1 MSSMKSTPLMQID
14 QAMPSATTEDTTAL
28 EDLPPSPKG
37 IAIGEALIILKGVED
52 RHFGALKR
60 LLKYITR
67 AKNVRV
73 SKDVAERLN
82 DWLASAIST
91 RLWVEGPYAA
101 ARPSQNTLTAAA
113 LVSVTRENKVPCLH
127 YFASIEGHPANMTP
141 ATAKR
146 LLLDMVR
153 VFVVQLVLLGVEE
166 HGGEAEVKGMTAA
179 DFEAVMNRESH
190 FDDYLSTLQKLRVLV
205 PERMYCFIEGFQALE
220 EREDSEHSKNLSAV
234 LRVLA
239 NLDHTP
245 LSVNNITDDAG
256 DGADAI
262 SEPSRLVKICL
273 LSDGNVNKLAIMAD
287 HGYITK
293 IAYEA
298 VASDQ
303 GEDEGS
309 YREVSWGDD

>member
-1 MSSMKSTPLMQID
+1 MAEDMEAPEYSPL
-14 QAMPSATTEDTTAL
+14 
-28 EDLPPSPKG
+28 SPEG
-37 IAIGEALIILKGVED
+37 ITIGEALIILKSLED
-52 RHFGALKR
+52 RHFGALRR
-60 LLKYITR
+60 LLEYITR
-67 AKNVRV
+67 AKNVRL

-82 DWLASAIST
+82 VWLASTAST
-91 RLWVEGPYAA
+91 SLWVQGPSADE
-101 ARPSQNTLTAAA
+101 RSGQNTLTAAA
-113 LVSVTRENKVPCLH
+113 LISVTRENKVPCLH

-153 VFVVQLVLLGVEE
+153 VFVVQLVLLGAEE
-166 HGGEAEVKGMTAA
+166 HGREAEVGEMTAA

-205 PERMYCFIEGFQALE
+205 PERMHCFIEGFQALE
-220 EREDSEHSKNLSAV
+220 KREDNEHSKNLSAV

-245 LSVNNITDDAG
+245 LSVNDSTDDAR
-256 DGADAI
+256 DGSDAAP
-262 SEPSRLVKICL
+262 EPSRLVKICL
-273 LSDGNVNKLAIMAD
+273 LSDGNVNKLAMMAD